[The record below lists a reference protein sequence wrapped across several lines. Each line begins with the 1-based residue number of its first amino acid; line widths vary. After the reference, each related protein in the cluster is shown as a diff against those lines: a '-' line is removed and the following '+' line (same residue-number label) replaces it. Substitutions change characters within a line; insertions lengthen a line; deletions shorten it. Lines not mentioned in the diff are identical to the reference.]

1 MKKILFIIPY
11 IPYPLDSG
19 GDQAFFNM
27 VEYIRKHMSVSIL
40 LSYRSQR
47 DKDNIAAL
55 QKIWNNVEF
64 FTFNEKET
72 HYPSTYLKIL
82 HKIKA
87 SVTRKIRREIRA
99 ARGKESTLYDSYKQP
114 LSQSYLEYVAQ
125 VARKGFDFIQVE
137 FFELIALGY
146 ILPKDAE
153 TIFVHH
159 EIRYIRNENEMA
171 LFPHKT
177 AYEEM
182 LFQLGK
188 DFERGALRQFRHI
201 IALTDTD
208 RDILKQFT
216 GMDSIYSS
224 PAVIPM
230 NREENLHFRPVTTN
244 RLTFLGS
251 GVHYP
256 NNDAIKW
263 FVTEIAPILH
273 RKNFHY
279 SLDVIGS
286 WGEKESKIFEEV
298 KEINKA
304 GYVDALH
311 PFING
316 SIAIVPIRIGSGMRI
331 KILDSVMSQV
341 PVITTAKGVEGID
354 LTHEKE
360 CLIADS
366 AEEFANAII
375 RLCQDTALQQ
385 QLVQQ
390 ANRRMEELY
399 QPEKMLE
406 KRMHIYTSIQNQHTQ
421 A

>member
-55 QKIWNNVEF
+55 QKTWNNVEF
-64 FTFNEKET
+64 FIFNEKET
-72 HYPSTYLKIL
+72 HYPSTYLRIL

-87 SVTRKIRREIRA
+87 SATRKIRREIRVI
-99 ARGKESTLYDSYKQP
+99 RGKESTLYDSYKQP

-125 VARKGFDFIQVE
+125 VSRKGFDFIQVE

-146 ILPKDAE
+146 ILPKDVE

-159 EIRYIRNENEMA
+159 EIRYIRNSNEMA
-171 LFPHKT
+171 LFPHRT
-177 AYEEM
+177 EYEEM
-182 LFQLGK
+182 LFLLGK
-188 DFERGALRQFRHI
+188 EFERGALRQFKHI

-216 GMDSIYSS
+216 GSDNVYSS

-230 NREENLHFRPVTTN
+230 NREGNIHFHPATTH

-256 NNDAIKW
+256 NNDAIQW

-273 RKNFHY
+273 KKHFQY
-279 SLDVIGS
+279 SLDIIGS
-286 WGEKESKIFEEV
+286 WGEKESKIFQGI
-298 KEINKA
+298 KEINKI
-304 GYVDALH
+304 GYVDELH
-311 PFING
+311 PFINN
-316 SIAIVPIRIGSGMRI
+316 SVAIVPIRIGSGMRI
-331 KILDSVMSQV
+331 KILDSIISQV
-341 PVITTAKGVEGID
+341 PIITTTKGVEGID
-354 LTHEKE
+354 LTHGKE
-360 CLIADS
+360 CLIANS
-366 AEEFANAII
+366 PEEFADAII
-375 RLCQDTALQQ
+375 RLCQNTGLQQ

-390 ANRRMEELY
+390 ANLKMDELY

-406 KRMHIYTSIQNQHTQ
+406 KRMSIYTLIQNQNIQ